1 MFTIHISDKEIVSE
15 VYKELYQLND
25 KINKLKTAKD
35 YTDTALKW
43 THESAV
49 STWED
54 WYSTGECKLKLQ
66 FIHQQPSQL
75 ILMAKIKVIIINLK
89 NKEW

>member
-1 MFTIHISDKEIVSE
+1 M
-15 VYKELYQLND
+15 
-25 KINKLKTAKD
+25 AKD

-43 THESAV
+43 THDSAA

-66 FIHQQPSQL
+66 LTHQQPSQL
-75 ILMAKIKVIIINLK
+75 ILIAKIKVIKNKLK